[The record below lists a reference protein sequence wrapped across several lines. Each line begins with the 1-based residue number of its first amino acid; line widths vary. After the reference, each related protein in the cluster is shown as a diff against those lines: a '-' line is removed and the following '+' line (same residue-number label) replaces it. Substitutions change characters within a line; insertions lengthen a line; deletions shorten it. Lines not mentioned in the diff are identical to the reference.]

1 MPEHPSDIPGYVP
14 DHRIDTANVQSPE
27 GPVIGDG
34 VVTIPLPTDSKR
46 MPQVDLPESV
56 ASQLLTESV
65 GNIQA
70 NNRDGRNA
78 GTVATNVLTGAMA
91 RNFDELGTIES
102 RANSGIIATPVAGPT
117 TQAG

>member
-1 MPEHPSDIPGYVP
+1 MPQNNDDPDLPEHFALD
-14 DHRIDTANVQSPE
+14 
-27 GPVIGDG
+27 PVIGDG
-34 VVTIPLPTDSKR
+34 VVTLPPDQEKK
-46 MPQVDLPESV
+46 MAAIDLPEGV

-91 RNFDELGTIES
+91 RNFDELGTVES
-102 RANSGIIATPVAGPT
+102 RANSGVIATPVAGPT
-117 TQAG
+117 TAQ

>member
-1 MPEHPSDIPGYVP
+1 MTTE
-14 DHRIDTANVQSPE
+14 
-27 GPVIGDG
+27 PVIGDG
-34 VVTIPLPTDSKR
+34 TVTLPSFNEENDE
-46 MPQVDLPESV
+46 MAQVDLPESV

-91 RNFDELGTIES
+91 RNFDELGTIEG
-102 RANSGIIATPVAGPT
+102 RANSAVIGTPIAAPT
-117 TQAG
+117 TGG

>member
-1 MPEHPSDIPGYVP
+1 MDQDFNDE
-14 DHRIDTANVQSPE
+14 
-27 GPVIGDG
+27 PVIADG
-34 VVTIPLPTDSKR
+34 VVTLPPFEREDP
-46 MPQVDLPESV
+46 MAAVDLPEAV

-78 GTVATNVLTGAMA
+78 GTVATNVLSGAMA

-102 RANSGIIATPVAGPT
+102 RANSGVIATPVATPT
-117 TQAG
+117 TQGG

>member
-1 MPEHPSDIPGYVP
+1 MPQNSDEP
-14 DHRIDTANVQSPE
+14 DLTEQFALD
-27 GPVIGDG
+27 PVIGDG
-34 VVTIPLPTDSKR
+34 VVTLPSFEEKK
-46 MPQVDLPESV
+46 MPAVDLPESV

-91 RNFDELGTIES
+91 RNFDELGTVES

-117 TQAG
+117 TAQ

>member
-1 MPEHPSDIPGYVP
+1 MTTE
-14 DHRIDTANVQSPE
+14 
-27 GPVIGDG
+27 PVIGDG
-34 VVTIPLPTDSKR
+34 TVTLPSFNEENEE
-46 MPQVDLPESV
+46 MAQVDLPESV

-91 RNFDELGTIES
+91 RNFDELGTIEG
-102 RANSGIIATPVAGPT
+102 RANSAVIATPVASPSTG
-117 TQAG
+117 G

>member
-1 MPEHPSDIPGYVP
+1 MPQNNDDPDLPEHFASD
-14 DHRIDTANVQSPE
+14 
-27 GPVIGDG
+27 PVIGDG
-34 VVTIPLPTDSKR
+34 VVTLPPIKETT
-46 MPQVDLPESV
+46 MAAVDLPESV

-78 GTVATNVLTGAMA
+78 GTVATNVLSGAMA
-91 RNFDELGTIES
+91 RNFDELGTVES

-117 TQAG
+117 TAQ